1 MSPPGRRD
9 GCSARKPRPPAHSP
23 ARETGRLRGASG
35 APRLRCWKTS
45 LPRDSPSGAPARK
58 CGCRNMAAVPPWST
72 TPSPRGGEPGRLVND
87 GGRGAGSPPDAR
99 TQPCGSTSAAA
110 SGRWVFTG
118 PQFVSLDVSRYPA
131 VFWQQWLN
139 GCSGRLEWNE
149 QARRDRVLKPRE
161 AEVFVE
167 PSGILILRID
177 DGRAHA
183 YHRFTDRADPDQ
195 GVN

>member
-1 MSPPGRRD
+1 M
-9 GCSARKPRPPAHSP
+9 
-23 ARETGRLRGASG
+23 
-35 APRLRCWKTS
+35 
-45 LPRDSPSGAPARK
+45 
-58 CGCRNMAAVPPWST
+58 MAAGGQEALR
-72 TPSPRGGEPGRLVND
+72 TPEPNHVAPHRRQPVGGG
-87 GGRGAGSPPDAR
+87 
-99 TQPCGSTSAAA
+99 
-110 SGRWVFTG
+110 VFTG

-177 DGRAHA
+177 DGRAQA